1 MHVSRNL
8 PVQAEAPVALTIG
21 NFDGV
26 HLGHQAML
34 ARLKEAANRLDLIAC
49 VMTFEPHPR
58 EFFAPDQ
65 APTRLTSLR
74 EKLELLAAAGVER
87 VQVCRFDF
95 DFARISAEDFI
106 VRILQRGLAVHWVLV
121 GDDFRFGARRAGDFA
136 MLKAFSAKCGF
147 EAEEMPA
154 YSVNSLRVSSTA
166 VREALTMGDLELVRR
181 LLGRPYSISGRV
193 VSGDKLGRKIGFPTA
208 NIQLKHN
215 RPPLSGI
222 FAVEAEMEVHDAVR
236 LSSPRWMQAMRGV
249 ASLGVR
255 PTVRENGKPVLE
267 VHLFDFDQE
276 IYGCHLRVHF
286 LHKLRNE
293 ERYPDLETL
302 TKQIERDVEH
312 AKNYFET
319 PPLHRVEQTDVR
331 YIS

>member
-58 EFFAPDQ
+58 EFFAPDR
-65 APTRLTSLR
+65 APARLTSLR

-302 TKQIERDVEH
+302 TKQIEKDVEH
-312 AKNYFET
+312 ANNYFET

>member
-1 MHVSRNL
+1 MHVFRGI

-34 ARLKEAANRLDLIAC
+34 ARLKEAANRLGLDTC

-87 VQVCRFDF
+87 VQVCHFNF
-95 DFARISAEDFI
+95 DFAKIGAEDFI
-106 VRILQRGLAVHWVLV
+106 ARILHRGLAARWILV

-136 MLKAFSAKCGF
+136 MLQASSAQHGF
-147 EAEEMPA
+147 EVAEMP
-154 YSVNSLRVSSTA
+154 SFTVGDLRVSSTA
-166 VREALTMGDLELVRR
+166 VREALASGDLDLARR
-181 LLGRPYSISGRV
+181 LLGRFYSISGRV
-193 VSGDKLGRKIGFPTA
+193 VGGDKLGKKIGFPTA
-208 NIQLKHN
+208 NLQLRHN

-222 FAVEAEMEVHDAVR
+222 FVVEVHGATGTV
-236 LSSPRWMQAMRGV
+236 LRGV

-255 PTVRENGKPVLE
+255 PTVHEAGKPVLE
-267 VHLFDFDQE
+267 VHLFDFNQE
-276 IYGCHLRVHF
+276 IYGRHLRVDF

-293 ERYPDLETL
+293 EKYPDLETL
-302 TKQIERDVEH
+302 VKQIARDVEN
-312 AKNYFET
+312 AKNYFLT
-319 PPLHRVEQTDVR
+319 VPRSL
-331 YIS
+331 